1 MGLQMIHRKTA
12 EIKKY
17 AISLTRSVFHRT
29 STPITGEK
37 GMFLSGTI
45 CWYIIAQ
52 ENLMLKTREFDANCT
67 EARLKLIKWPAN
79 RRFFASPSCQF
90 RCYFFWIRFIYIYII
105 LKLLYII
112 SFFISLLSFLLSKG
126 FTLLFR
132 FSKCILLLP
141 LFSYILSLF

>member
-90 RCYFFWIRFIYIYII
+90 RCYFLDSLYLYIY
-105 LKLLYII
+105 YIKI
-112 SFFISLLSFLLSKG
+112 AVYYFIFHKFAFFSLVK
-126 FTLLFR
+126 R
-132 FSKCILLLP
+132 IHAV
-141 LFSYILSLF
+141 